1 MEVNGYRSDGVGA
14 AVAMVNAWTG
24 EEGSAPDVESARDV
38 LRPFSY
44 LVADLDD
51 SALEPLLAWAEELRA
66 FFVLGDLEAAVAHVN
81 GLLER
86 VESRPRLVDH
96 GYGLHLHHAP
106 SGVPFVQRIRIST
119 ALGLANLVAD
129 YGLGRS
135 GVCAAAACDHV
146 FADTSRNGRKR
157 YCSDTCANRAN
168 VAAHRARRRAAEGA
182 GRA

>member
-24 EEGSAPDVESARDV
+24 EEGAAPGVESARDV

-44 LVADLDD
+44 LVADLDE

-66 FFVLGDLEAAVAHVN
+66 FFVTTDLEAAVAHVN

-86 VESRPRLVDH
+86 IESRPRLVDH

-106 SGVPFVQRIRIST
+106 SGVPFVQRIRVGT

-182 GRA
+182 GRT